1 MKNILAVILLSL
13 SLCACGGKILKDQA
27 DASAPVQ
34 PVEPQ
39 LQVPQNSQN
48 FDVVDSE
55 AAAAQINKKTE
66 EQIEEVQVEDRVFFD
81 LNSSSLNADASKIL
95 DNQAA
100 WLKSDANIKVVV
112 EGHCDERGTR
122 EYNLALGEK
131 RADAVKQYLLANGVD
146 GSRVKTISYG
156 KERPAFV
163 GSGEEIWAKN
173 RRAVTVIEE

>member
-1 MKNILAVILLSL
+1 MKNILAVILLALSL
-13 SLCACGGKILKDQA
+13 SACGGKILKDQA
-27 DASAPVQ
+27 DATPAQPAEVQ
-34 PVEPQ
+34 P
-39 LQVPQNSQN
+39 QVPQAPQN

-66 EQIEEVQVEDRVFFD
+66 EQIEEVQVEDRIFFD
-81 LNSSSLNADASKIL
+81 VNSSSLNADASKIL
-95 DNQAA
+95 DNQAS
-100 WLKSDANIKVVV
+100 WLKSDAAIKVII

-131 RADAVKQYLLANGVD
+131 RADAVKQYLSANGVES
-146 GSRVKTISYG
+146 SRIKTISYG